1 MYLGGY
7 DLDSSEPGNFVRPE
21 MLKGQLGRF
30 SVEKKISEGELKGCK
45 GL

>member
-21 MLKGQLGRF
+21 MLKGKLGRF
-30 SVEKKISEGELKGCK
+30 SVEKKYLKEN
-45 GL
+45 